1 MHTAVNVPSL
11 RIYVIAL
18 GLVFSAED
26 DLVNFLFHL
35 VSQLIPG
42 YLIGDSSYNYGVFG
56 ANSVNVITPD
66 ASLQDSDPVGLEF

>member
-1 MHTAVNVPSL
+1 MPPRIQTAVNVPSL

-18 GLVFSAED
+18 GLFFSAEE

-42 YLIGDSSYNYGVFG
+42 NIVGDSSYN
-56 ANSVNVITPD
+56 
-66 ASLQDSDPVGLEF
+66 

>member
-1 MHTAVNVPSL
+1 MSSAMPPRIQTAVNVPSL

-18 GLVFSAED
+18 GLFFSAEE

-42 YLIGDSSYNYGVFG
+42 NIVGDSSYN
-56 ANSVNVITPD
+56 
-66 ASLQDSDPVGLEF
+66 